1 MRNDGILSKEEFILE
16 NYIPEALR
24 ELTTVSVAVRLA
36 LSLLCGGI
44 LGIERGRKKRPAGL
58 RTYMLVCMGA
68 ALVMLTSLYITAMY
82 GGSDPARM
90 GAQVVSGIGFLGA
103 GTIIVTGRN
112 RVKGLTTAAGLWAA
126 ACVGLALG
134 VGFYTGALGGCL
146 LIFVVMA
153 LLQRLDDWVSASTK
167 VINLYLEFEQMSDIG
182 AFIRFTKERGFR
194 ISDLELIHANGINE
208 SGIGVLCNLRLSKK
222 KPHAEILQ
230 MLGGLERVRYVEEL

>member
-1 MRNDGILSKEEFILE
+1 MEE
-16 NYIPEALR
+16 YIPEVLK
-24 ELTTVSVAVRLA
+24 ELNWISVTVRLI

-44 LGIERGRKKRPAGL
+44 LGVERGRKKRPAGF
-58 RTYMLVCMGA
+58 RTYMLVCMGST
-68 ALVMLTSLYITAMY
+68 LVMLTNQYIATIY
-82 GGSDPARM
+82 GGTDPSRM
-90 GAQVVSGIGFLGA
+90 GAQVISGIGFLGA

-153 LLQRLDDWVSASTK
+153 LLQRMDDWVMASTK
-167 VINLYLEFEQMSDIG
+167 VINLYVEFEQMSDVG
-182 AFIRFTKERGFR
+182 AFIHFAKEQGFR
-194 ISDLELIHANGINE
+194 ISDLELVQTNGLSNT
-208 SGIGVLCNLRLSKK
+208 GVGTLCTLRLSKK

-230 MLGGLERVRYVEEL
+230 MLSGMERVRYVEEL

>member
-1 MRNDGILSKEEFILE
+1 MEE
-16 NYIPEALR
+16 YIPEVLR
-24 ELTTVSVAVRLA
+24 ELNPISVAVRLA

-44 LGIERGRKKRPAGL
+44 LGVERGRKKRPAGL

-68 ALVMLTSLYITAMY
+68 TLVMLTNQYIAAMY
-82 GGSDPARM
+82 DGTDPSRM

-146 LIFVVMA
+146 LIFIVMA
-153 LLQRLDDWVSASTK
+153 LLQRLDDWVIASTK
-167 VINLYLEFEQMSDIG
+167 VINLYAEFELMSDVG
-182 AFIRFTKERGFR
+182 AFIHFAKEQGFR
-194 ISDLELIHANGINE
+194 ISDLELVQTNGLSNV
-208 SGIGVLCNLRLSKK
+208 GIGVLCTLRIPKK

-230 MLGGLERVRYVEEL
+230 MLGGMERIRYVEEL